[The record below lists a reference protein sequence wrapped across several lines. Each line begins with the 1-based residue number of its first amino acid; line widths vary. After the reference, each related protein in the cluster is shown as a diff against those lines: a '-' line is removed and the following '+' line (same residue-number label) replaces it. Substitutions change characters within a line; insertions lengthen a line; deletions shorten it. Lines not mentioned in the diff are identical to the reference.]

1 MNREVEST
9 IQGGGRGGGEGEGGR
24 GRGGGGGGIE
34 YCTMVRRK
42 VSPCNLFRGA
52 GVHYTAL

>member
-9 IQGGGRGGGEGEGGR
+9 IQGR